1 MCNYLAFTK
10 LKRSMTTSDMI
21 AEIQVAF
28 EKLFVST
35 ENDE

>member
-1 MCNYLAFTK
+1 
-10 LKRSMTTSDMI
+10 MTTSDMI

-35 ENDE
+35 ENDEWMINLADSILS